1 MGGIER
7 MDRRSKKKR
16 VRVSCSPG
24 VGEEVKEVSQQ
35 RSLNLFTRTT
45 PH

>member
-1 MGGIER
+1 